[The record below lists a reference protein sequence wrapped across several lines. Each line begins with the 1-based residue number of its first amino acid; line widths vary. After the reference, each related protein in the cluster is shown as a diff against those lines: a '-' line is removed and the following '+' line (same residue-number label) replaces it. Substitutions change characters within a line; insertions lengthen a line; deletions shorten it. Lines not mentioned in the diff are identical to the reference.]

1 MRNIFYLDG
10 RELEAH
16 TVEVGRSN
24 EGNVNTKVSV
34 VRGAVKTQ
42 VDAKRDRG
50 PRWVVLATI
59 EANLHTTKTISDER
73 TPGERRAKDKA
84 LRTLFA
90 GFDFNFSNILIDSC
104 FDARAV
110 MVAIPGRGER

>member
-1 MRNIFYLDG
+1 
-10 RELEAH
+10 
-16 TVEVGRSN
+16 
-24 EGNVNTKVSV
+24 VNTKVPV

-42 VDAKRDRG
+42 VDAKGDRG

-59 EANLHTTKTISDER
+59 EANLHTTKIVS
-73 TPGERRAKDKA
+73 GERRPGEGRPKDRA

-104 FDARAV
+104 FDARAAI
-110 MVAIPGRGER
+110 VAIPGGANDKGEIESNGENSCGAQREWQKRP